1 MINMS
6 SEISPKIQNQLSQL
20 QQTQQQA
27 QMLVGQ
33 KSQIELS
40 LRDVDRAL
48 EAVEAKTDDVVL
60 YQTVGN
66 ILIKSNKNETIE
78 SLKKKEESL
87 DLRLKTFTRQEE
99 RIQKRFAEQ
108 QEKLKEALDT
118 AGLTAQ

>member
-48 EAVEAKTDDVVL
+48 EAVETTTDDVVL

>member
-1 MINMS
+1 MS

-48 EAVEAKTDDVVL
+48 EAVEVTTDDVVL

-99 RIQKRFAEQ
+99 RIQKRFTEQ
-108 QEKLKEALDT
+108 QERLKEALDT
-118 AGLTAQ
+118 AGITAQ

>member
-40 LRDVDRAL
+40 LRDVDHAL
-48 EAVEAKTDDVVL
+48 EAVEATTGDVVL

>member
-1 MINMS
+1 MDMS

-33 KSQIELS
+33 KNQIELS

-48 EAVEAKTDDVVL
+48 EAVEAATDDVVL
-60 YQTVGN
+60 YQIVGN

-99 RIQKRFAEQ
+99 RIQKRFTEQ
-108 QEKLKEALDT
+108 QERLKEALDT
-118 AGLTAQ
+118 AGITTQ